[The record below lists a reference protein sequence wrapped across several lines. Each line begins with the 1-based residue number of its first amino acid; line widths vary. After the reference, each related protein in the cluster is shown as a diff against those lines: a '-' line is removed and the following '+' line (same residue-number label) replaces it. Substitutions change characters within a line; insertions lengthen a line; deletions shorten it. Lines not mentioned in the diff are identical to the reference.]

1 MTIDSFKLLDRCDE
15 YSVHRWES
23 EGGSLGIMPQPR
35 RAETCNGLHDFV
47 AAREGSAAAPAS
59 TSGKGAEHA
68 FRSHGR
74 LPRRASDSFIN
85 EVSMPH
91 RLRHS
96 SEWT

>member
-35 RAETCNGLHDFV
+35 RAELCNGRHDFD
-47 AAREGSAAAPAS
+47 AARKGSAAAPAS
-59 TSGKGAEHA
+59 TSGKVVEHTY
-68 FRSHGR
+68 RSHGQSA
-74 LPRRASDSFIN
+74 RRASDSFIN

-96 SEWT
+96 LA